1 MSLSVIAN
9 TMQCCIFRVGE
20 SVGEGPECNFSATS
34 AENVGI
40 CQKMS
45 QDLKKIQKHS
55 FFSIF

>member
-1 MSLSVIAN
+1 MLYI
-9 TMQCCIFRVGE
+9 RVGE

-40 CQKMS
+40 CWKMS

-55 FFSIF
+55 FFFKLASFLVRKTVSE